1 MKKIVWSVISLILIV
16 MANWGIAK
24 LFNNHFLDWSIL
36 TGTAAIIIIR
46 FFNSSGGI
54 ASEFANS
61 KLQSGNQDNDLQ
73 VEVLTKIDK
82 IEQSFK
88 ATPSLYVAI
97 GYTIIAGISTFIYY
111 KDIIFH

>member
-82 IEQSFK
+82 NEQSFK

>member
-1 MKKIVWSVISLILIV
+1 MKKIVWSVISFILILFV
-16 MANWGIAK
+16 NWGIAK
-24 LFNNHFLDWSIL
+24 LFDNHFLDWSFL

-61 KLQSGNQDNDLQ
+61 KIQSGNEDNDLQ
-73 VEVLTKIDK
+73 VEVWTKIDK

-97 GYTIIAGISTFIYY
+97 GYTIIAAISTFIYY